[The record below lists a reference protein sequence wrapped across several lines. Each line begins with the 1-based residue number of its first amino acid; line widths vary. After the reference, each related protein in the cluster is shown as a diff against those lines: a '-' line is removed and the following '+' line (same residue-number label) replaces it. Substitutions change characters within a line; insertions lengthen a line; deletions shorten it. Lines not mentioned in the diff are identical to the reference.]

1 MIVDNIEIL
10 PLSEKNE
17 AYPAMRET
25 LTEIIN
31 EHLHLSSY
39 HVTHDLAI
47 LIIDNTSRKVYLKR
61 RRYDVVD
68 ENIWRLECGSMIET
82 FKELGYTF
90 FYESQ
95 ISN

>member
-10 PLSEKNE
+10 PISLKNE
-17 AYPAMRET
+17 SYPAMRDV
-25 LTEIIN
+25 LTEMIN
-31 EHLHLSSY
+31 EYKHLSLY
-39 HVTHDLAI
+39 PVTHDLAH
-47 LIIDNTSRKVYLKR
+47 LIIDNKNNKVYLKK
-61 RRYDVVD
+61 RRYDVV
-68 ENIWRLECGSMIET
+68 EESIWRLECGSMIET